1 MGLIHLLSWNVRYF
15 SHHTRGITSTEANL
29 TRAAQAVASLTRP
42 VDILALQEIDNE
54 SIRSGLGR
62 SVTRDGSTQIDRFLW
77 RLNAF
82 SQQKG
87 GPQYEAWYYR
97 AHGHHRRVTLLSTGL
112 AILVRK
118 GLEVVLDNS
127 DDPVDITHRR
137 IRTLAALK
145 QKRIC
150 AHARIRDESGGEL
163 DLFNTHL
170 SLPSF
175 FARTNGATGKRF
187 GEADNQLH
195 EIRAVLDYVGAQSNG
210 CGTMLVGDFN
220 SRPGSRVYQHVLER
234 GNFRD
239 AYASHHA
246 LSAEQVANIPS
257 AGFMQMRF
265 RLDHVFA
272 NDRVHIER
280 FELANPF
287 GPTHPF
293 HGLSDHMPISA
304 LLETAGHQRGVPA
317 ITATPSTR
325 AQTEQSPPASP
336 GHRRP
341 DGLPHDTLHLL
352 R

>member
-1 MGLIHLLSWNVRYF
+1 I
-15 SHHTRGITSTEANL
+15 
-29 TRAAQAVASLTRP
+29 
-42 VDILALQEIDNE
+42 
-54 SIRSGLGR
+54 
-62 SVTRDGSTQIDRFLW
+62 TRDGSTQIDRFLW

-82 SQQKG
+82 SQQRG
-87 GPQYEAWYYR
+87 CPEYEAWYYR

-112 AILVRK
+112 AIVVRK
-118 GLEVVLDNS
+118 GLKVVLENTDE
-127 DDPVDITHRR
+127 PTDITHRR

-150 AHARIRDESGGEL
+150 AHARIQDESGGEL

-175 FARTNGATGKRF
+175 LARANGATGKRF

-195 EIRAVLDYVGAQSNG
+195 EVRAVLDYVASKSNG
-210 CGTMLVGDFN
+210 SGTMLVGDFN

-265 RLDHVFA
+265 RLDHLFA
-272 NDRVHIER
+272 NNNIHIER

-293 HGLSDHMPISA
+293 HGLSDHAPISA
-304 LLETAGHQRGVPA
+304 VLELARPVNQSGAVKEHQS
-317 ITATPSTR
+317 TPP
-325 AQTEQSPPASP
+325 QTGGSLHAVVDHQY
-336 GHRRP
+336 P
-341 DGLPHDTLHLL
+341 DGLPPDIHHH
-352 R
+352 RR